1 MNSNKPLTDGRLK
14 KHYKMYKAGKLW
26 LYSSLLVSAMGAIM
40 INNTPVHAATENTG
54 QQTTDAN
61 SQTISLVRRQVAL
74 QGNSQS
80 ATSQN
85 ANLASGGDT
94 TGSQNSSMTSGNSQS
109 SASSQVNAVQTVN
122 ISADTNQQND
132 DQASSKLS
140 VDQLESAMTPTAVL
154 AASEQTATGNSS
166 TATGTTSTSTDTTT
180 EKPIDVDS
188 WDALNNAIYKGDCTV
203 INITKDI
210 DAGSNK
216 NFGDRISAGSVADRD
231 FTINGNGHSINFAD
245 NSYQFKTSGST
256 NRTITLKDL
265 TFYSTDSR
273 FSLNPIARY
282 GVFTYDKD
290 QTITDSNIHHTLV
303 FDNVN
308 YHGVRLTSSSNGQV
322 IFQGTNQIQIEDS
335 YTYGGK
341 NYSSNADFFGG
352 LPAVTAGQMI
362 VDSGTTTITDPGDTV
377 IYAKKISKDTAADGS
392 LTVNNGATLDVTG
405 SVLTD
410 GTQHHASGYDP
421 DIIADIY
428 TQGTLKIDGGKV
440 VIHMSPKTQY
450 LKAGFASQMDNTS
463 TADALDITNSGSLDI
478 ENEGETSANSN
489 IAVSAGLYVSGNQ
502 PVNVTNGGQLTVNM
516 HKTSTTASAI
526 GLHDGEFNVQGT
538 GSTVTVNNYNNDS
551 AIHLQGTSSSSFG
564 EINIQ
569 DGGTV
574 TINQHNKTTDGA
586 IGISNNGKVL
596 VNAGGKL
603 TVNNSIDSSNDSS
616 YTNDA
621 SIVVGGTGQL
631 QINSGQVTLK
641 QDGTVDAIS
650 MTSGGN
656 ILVDNANGSSSDSN
670 LTISNTSDTA
680 GGNVIT
686 LGDKAVLSFGHGAN
700 VDISYS
706 GQGKVNLVQATNAN
720 LNSADVNKVK
730 LTIDSGAATGS
741 QILSLSGS
749 SNSLNAYNVKVND
762 GLNAVASPIYQR
774 LHLQNNSA
782 NTALIVDSDETS
794 AWGTKNTLD
803 DGSYATNYVA
813 PQLTAIT
820 NAGDSRN
827 LIFTANDEENA
838 QPKITTTPLD
848 NTTATVKVKVQPY
861 ARVTL
866 KDQDSNVIASEKY
879 DENGT
884 GVVSFDNLKLT
895 PNTVLVAVAEYQG
908 VQQVATKYVANSQA
922 TKDVTAISSAASTA
936 STAAQTASSAASTA
950 SADATATDNSASLA
964 SGFAQQHPS
973 SLNSLENQIA
983 QQAESDANKQTG
995 VASAAVT
1002 TIGSQSSLLTSQAS
1016 IAASDQTTVNSA
1028 GNAAASAAS
1037 SAYTSAADTDYENEI
1052 NGTYSS
1058 ATVPASSAAD
1068 NALTA
1073 ASTAIAGITSMAASL
1088 ADHTRTVSSAT
1099 KAAQSAAAQAA
1110 RDAQIASEASSAMQ
1124 ISDAS
1129 SAASEAAGKASSAI
1143 SDSTSASTAAKDA
1156 SQSDQAAQK
1165 AASAAQ
1171 RDAAQAKGDSQT
1183 ASNAQSATDS
1193 LANKYS
1199 DNSSISSAAS
1209 AASSANA
1216 VASSAASAAQSAA
1229 TAASSAASQASTA
1242 ASTANSEAEIASSV
1256 SSVASSAASAAK
1268 NAGNVSAAKSYE
1280 SAASSAAQVAS
1291 SAASAAQIAAN
1302 EASAATSTAESAAS
1316 VAHKDRET
1324 ADAAK
1329 NAAQSAQAAAQKA
1342 ADAESA
1348 ASEAAGKASSAIS
1361 DSTSAS
1367 TAAGKDAS
1375 QSDQAAPQKA
1385 ASAAQ
1390 RDAAQAKGDS
1400 QTASNAQ
1407 SATDS
1412 LANKYSDNSSI
1423 SSAAS
1428 AASSANAVASSAAS
1442 AAQSA
1447 ATAASSAAS
1456 QASTAASTA
1465 NSEAEIASS
1474 VSSVASSAASAAK
1487 NAGNV
1492 SAAKS
1497 YESAA
1502 SSAAQVA
1509 SSAASAAQ
1517 IAANEA
1523 SAATST
1529 AESAA
1534 SVAHKDRETADA
1546 AKNAAQCASR
1556 CPKSC

>member
-26 LYSSLLVSAMGAIM
+26 LYSSLLVLAMGAIM
-40 INNTPVHAATENTG
+40 INGKPVHAATENTG

-61 SQTISLVRRQVAL
+61 SQTISLMSRQVAL
-74 QGNSQS
+74 RVNSQS
-80 ATSQN
+80 STSQN
-85 ANLASGGDT
+85 ANLASGGGT
-94 TGSQNSSMTSGNSQS
+94 TGSQAASSQNSNMTSGNSQS

-132 DQASSKLS
+132 DQTSSKLS
-140 VDQLESAMTPTAVL
+140 VDQLESAMTPTAAL

-180 EKPIDVDS
+180 EKSIDVDS
-188 WDALNNAIYKGDCTV
+188 WDALNNAIYKGDYTV
-203 INITKDI
+203 INIINDI
-210 DAGSNK
+210 DAGSSK
-216 NFGDRISAGSVADRD
+216 NWGDRISAGSVADRD

-265 TFYSTDSR
+265 TFYSTDSPT
-273 FSLNPIARY
+273 SLNPIACY
-282 GVFTYDKD
+282 GVFTYDND

-308 YHGVRLTSSSNGQV
+308 YHGVRLTSSSNGRV

-335 YTYGGK
+335 YTYGGET
-341 NYSSNADFFGG
+341 YSSNTITFGG
-352 LPAVTAGQMI
+352 LPAVTAGQVI

-377 IYAKKISKDTAADGS
+377 IYTKKTSNDTAADGS

-410 GTQHHASGYDP
+410 GTQHHGSWYDP
-421 DIIADIY
+421 GIIADIY
-428 TQGTLKIDGGKV
+428 AQGTLKIDGGKV
-440 VIHMSPKTQY
+440 VIHMSPKTKY
-450 LKAGFASQMDNTS
+450 LEAGFASDMGNS

-551 AIHLQGTSSSSFG
+551 AIHLQDTSSSSFG

-586 IGISNNGKVL
+586 IGISKNGKVL

-656 ILVDNANGSSSDSN
+656 ILVDNANSSSSDSN

-680 GGNVIT
+680 SGNVIT

-700 VDISYS
+700 ADISYS

-720 LNSADVNKVK
+720 LNFADVNKVK

-741 QILSLSGS
+741 QLLSLSGS

-848 NTTATVKVKVQPY
+848 DRTATVKVKVQPY

-866 KDQDSNVIASEKY
+866 KDQDGNVIASEKY

-950 SADATATDNSASLA
+950 SAAATATDNSASLA
-964 SGFAQQHPS
+964 SEFVQQHPS

-1002 TIGSQSSLLTSQAS
+1002 TTGSQSSLLTSQAS
-1016 IAASDQTTVNSA
+1016 TAASDQTTVNSA

-1110 RDAQIASEASSAMQ
+1110 SDAQIASEASSAMQ
-1124 ISDAS
+1124 TSDAS
-1129 SAASEAAGKASSAI
+1129 SAASDAAKAAQ
-1143 SDSTSASTAAKDA
+1143 SASETAKTA
-1156 SQSDQAAQK
+1156 SNTNSAAQSVAQSELTDSAVNSIK
-1165 AASAAQ
+1165 GTLQSAAAVASAAQ
-1171 RDAAQAKGDSQT
+1171 SLASSAAQAASSQAHNASSAAGVVDSYT
-1183 ASNAQSATDS
+1183 SAGATMASQGS
-1193 LANKYS
+1193 LA
-1199 DNSSISSAAS
+1199 SAAS
-1209 AASSANA
+1209 AASAAANA
-1216 VASSAASAAQSAA
+1216 NSTAVADDSSA
-1229 TAASSAASQASTA
+1229 
-1242 ASTANSEAEIASSV
+1242 
-1256 SSVASSAASAAK
+1256 
-1268 NAGNVSAAKSYE
+1268 
-1280 SAASSAAQVAS
+1280 
-1291 SAASAAQIAAN
+1291 
-1302 EASAATSTAESAAS
+1302 
-1316 VAHKDRET
+1316 R
-1324 ADAAK
+1324 
-1329 NAAQSAQAAAQKA
+1329 
-1342 ADAESA
+1342 
-1348 ASEAAGKASSAIS
+1348 
-1361 DSTSAS
+1361 
-1367 TAAGKDAS
+1367 
-1375 QSDQAAPQKA
+1375 
-1385 ASAAQ
+1385 
-1390 RDAAQAKGDS
+1390 
-1400 QTASNAQ
+1400 
-1407 SATDS
+1407 
-1412 LANKYSDNSSI
+1412 
-1423 SSAAS
+1423 
-1428 AASSANAVASSAAS
+1428 
-1442 AAQSA
+1442 
-1447 ATAASSAAS
+1447 
-1456 QASTAASTA
+1456 
-1465 NSEAEIASS
+1465 
-1474 VSSVASSAASAAK
+1474 
-1487 NAGNV
+1487 
-1492 SAAKS
+1492 
-1497 YESAA
+1497 
-1502 SSAAQVA
+1502 
-1509 SSAASAAQ
+1509 
-1517 IAANEA
+1517 
-1523 SAATST
+1523 
-1529 AESAA
+1529 
-1534 SVAHKDRETADA
+1534 
-1546 AKNAAQCASR
+1546 
-1556 CPKSC
+1556 